1 MEGSIQAPVRHP
13 IPWREEDFWDQLSLD
28 DELRRVFDICHGCRR
43 CFNLCDSF
51 PQLFDVIDE
60 SESGELDTVSS
71 DTFPK
76 IADSCTLCDMC
87 FLTKCPYVPPHEF
100 NIDFPHLMLRARA
113 VEVAKT
119 GKPPFLQNQLAQMDR
134 NGKIGKYFG
143 FLFNFLTN
151 LNNKIFRKILDY
163 FLSIDYRV
171 LLPKFDMRKIKVP
184 LANSD
189 GNAKK
194 RKAVIYTSCYANFNR
209 TEIAEASLS
218 VLAAQGVQIKVHY
231 PECCGMPML
240 EQGNIEKV
248 SESAERIA
256 ESFVSFIEQ
265 GYDVIALTSS
275 CALMMKYE
283 WPLILPENKSIKL
296 LSENAFDIDEYIVD
310 ISKNEGLVDGMKP
323 VDGGISLHLACH
335 SRAQNMGAKSNELLK
350 LIPDADISIVERCS
364 GHGGTFGVLSPT
376 HELARKVGKPA
387 ARQVAKS
394 NPSYVVSSCPLASK
408 HLSQVTKEDI
418 LKDEDNSK
426 KIRSGHPVELMAV
439 SYGFLNKEEMSE

>member
-1 MEGSIQAPVRHP
+1 
-13 IPWREEDFWDQLSLD
+13 
-28 DELRRVFDICHGCRR
+28 
-43 CFNLCDSF
+43 
-51 PQLFDVIDE
+51 
-60 SESGELDTVSS
+60 
-71 DTFPK
+71 
-76 IADSCTLCDMC
+76 
-87 FLTKCPYVPPHEF
+87 
-100 NIDFPHLMLRARA
+100 
-113 VEVAKT
+113 
-119 GKPPFLQNQLAQMDR
+119 MDR

-171 LLPKFDMRKIKVP
+171 LLPKFDMRRIKVP